1 MEKFFDLDV
10 QVNSV
15 APSAGVSPEDWSSEC
30 FKSIF
35 IKECVAEEAY

>member
-15 APSAGVSPEDWSSEC
+15 APSANVSPEVWSGGC
-30 FKSIF
+30 FRSIF
-35 IKECVAEEAY
+35 VSDCIEDQM